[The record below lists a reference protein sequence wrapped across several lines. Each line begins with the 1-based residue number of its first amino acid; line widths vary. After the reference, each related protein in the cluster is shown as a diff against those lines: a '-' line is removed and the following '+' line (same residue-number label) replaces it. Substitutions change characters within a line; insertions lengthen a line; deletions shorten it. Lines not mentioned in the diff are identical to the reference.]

1 MRLFKIIILPT
12 SYFECLDTRHFM
24 YIIIMF
30 QNRDS
35 NLILQMK
42 KLRLRDPG
50 GAREKYCMIMGLIKL
65 EKRGNLVAID
75 VWSLEISTSRHLE

>member
-12 SYFECLDTRHFM
+12 SSFECLCTRHFM
-24 YIIIMF
+24 YIIIIF

-42 KLRLRDPG
+42 KLRLREPR
-50 GAREKYCMIMGLIKL
+50 GARDNCMIMGLIKL
-65 EKRGNLVAID
+65 EKLGNMVAID
-75 VWSLEISTSRHLE
+75 VWSLDISTSRHLE